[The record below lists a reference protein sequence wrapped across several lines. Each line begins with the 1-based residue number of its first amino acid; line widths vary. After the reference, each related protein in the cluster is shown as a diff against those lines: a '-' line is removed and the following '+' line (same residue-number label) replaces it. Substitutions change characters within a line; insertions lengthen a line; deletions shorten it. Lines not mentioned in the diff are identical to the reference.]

1 MRSAVAPTSHSSSW
15 CRSDHGATPHG
26 HTCVLLSMS
35 AAGSADPLKLAR
47 AKCKAANIEC
57 PHVVT
62 KSYSEELWWFEVY
75 ELLRKCLLCGVLI
88 FIMPETATQVAMGLL
103 ISVASATFHVHLKPF
118 KEAGDNDDQTI
129 VLSVISFSLFSGLL
143 LKTDTANEDQ
153 YEMAVFTAVLTAVN
167 VVAIAVPPVH
177 LVAGLVSRHRKQ
189 PQQIAPDDA
198 EIDAEP
204 SVDEDERVE
213 SRDEA
218 DTPDRVAQETPLER
232 IDGIAPSSTP

>member
-1 MRSAVAPTSHSSSW
+1 
-15 CRSDHGATPHG
+15 
-26 HTCVLLSMS
+26 MS
-35 AAGSADPLKLAR
+35 AP
-47 AKCKAANIEC
+47 
-57 PHVVT
+57 PHVTPIFARRWACFFGVLYPFGVPAALWYLLHTRRNQQDEFERGWHARLRLVT

-213 SRDEA
+213 SCDEA
-218 DTPDRVAQETPLER
+218 DTPDRVAEETPLER

>member
-1 MRSAVAPTSHSSSW
+1 M
-15 CRSDHGATPHG
+15 
-26 HTCVLLSMS
+26 
-35 AAGSADPLKLAR
+35 
-47 AKCKAANIEC
+47 
-57 PHVVT
+57 
-62 KSYSEELWWFEVY
+62 
-75 ELLRKCLLCGVLI
+75 
-88 FIMPETATQVAMGLL
+88 
-103 ISVASATFHVHLKPF
+103 
-118 KEAGDNDDQTI
+118 
-129 VLSVISFSLFSGLL
+129 LSVISFSLFSGLL

-167 VVAIAVPPVH
+167 IVAIAVPPVH

-213 SRDEA
+213 SCDEA
-218 DTPDRVAQETPLER
+218 DTPDRVAEETPLER